1 MKKIIILLKKDI
13 STLIREPSRLL
24 TGFIF
29 ILFSMILFYYAII
42 SQNSITKE
50 LMGGLF
56 WILFIFSLLIL
67 LSAIIEIDKKN
78 DNFQGIIVSNLSPF
92 EVYFERILLIFFT
105 LILTSL
111 IMLIFINFFFSVF
124 LSIKENISIIFILI
138 AISSISSIISIMIN
152 LQNNNQIVL
161 YLLFVI
167 LNIPLVLIA
176 IQFSISNHQNS
187 RFLYL
192 LSFGLFILYFFLG
205 IIFSEILLKGTHE

>member
-13 STLIREPSRLL
+13 STLIREPSRLI

-29 ILFSMILFYYAII
+29 ILLSMILFYYAII

-192 LSFGLFILYFFLG
+192 LSFGLSILYFFLG